1 VAGPVEALVA
11 LAAALAAGEMSLRYP
26 LDAVL
31 AFTGSRHGKLT
42 DLERDLFWRVFR
54 APVFEQFHG
63 PNGRLVAMECQAHA
77 GLHLFGKNP
86 AADGLNTAVDATLC
100 GCGAISPRLKRL
112 AREGETAAA

>member
-11 LAAALAAGEMSLRYP
+11 LAVTLAAGEMSLRRP

-63 PNGRLVAMECQAHA
+63 PDGRLVAMECQAHA
-77 GLHLFGKNP
+77 GLHLLDEKP
-86 AADGLNTAVDATLC
+86 AADGFNAAVDATLC
-100 GCGAISPRLKRL
+100 GCGATTPRLIRL
-112 AREGETAAA
+112 AREGEEAVA